1 MANVTQLKH
10 LEHIEDVM
18 LASEEEGGGVKGCHT
33 AVDWMRQ
40 LLLMM
45 GQKGSSSFM
54 QTKWDGAPSVVVGED
69 PANGAF
75 FVGTKSV
82 FNKKPLIAYS
92 YRMINNM
99 YKKPEVNKKLKYCL
113 HFFRQLDIKGI
124 IQGDLLF
131 TPEDKVV
138 HDLKDKADGKLKPHY
153 IFKPNTIT
161 YAIPVDSEM
170 GQKVKQAKIGVV
182 FHTPYG
188 NNFQVSG
195 ASVDIKRLRENK
207 NVLVVDNDTPIQDLA
222 VDQNIISAF
231 ESNINAIDAHCKK
244 SGKFL
249 NNIISHYDKAVP
261 GKFHIANYIKSYFNE
276 EARQKGI
283 PNADNLLN
291 HLVEWYRSKMHDEIL
306 KVSGDSAQ
314 EARRKMMF
322 VGIAFLEANRD
333 EFRSMVELYKK
344 IQVAKKLVMKELD
357 RLEEFGTWALTP
369 DGYKVTN
376 PEGYVLHVD
385 GNMIKLVDR
394 LEFSYLNFTLPKQW
408 KDG

>member
-195 ASVDIKRLRENK
+195 ASVNIKRLRENK

-291 HLVEWYRSKMHDEIL
+291 HLVEWYRSKMRDEIL
-306 KVSGDSAQ
+306 KVSGDNAQ

-333 EFRSMVELYKK
+333 EFRSMVNYIRRYKLLK
-344 IQVAKKLVMKELD
+344 NL
-357 RLEEFGTWALTP
+357 
-369 DGYKVTN
+369 
-376 PEGYVLHVD
+376 
-385 GNMIKLVDR
+385 
-394 LEFSYLNFTLPKQW
+394 
-408 KDG
+408 